1 MIWLL
6 AASSTSEVS
15 PYQSGEKVGVPG
27 FVTEPDGTVFT
38 RQVFRMAEH

>member
-6 AASSTSEVS
+6 AASSTSEVLQ
-15 PYQSGEKVGVPG
+15 YQSGEKVCVPG
-27 FVTEPDGTVFT
+27 FVTEPDGLLFT